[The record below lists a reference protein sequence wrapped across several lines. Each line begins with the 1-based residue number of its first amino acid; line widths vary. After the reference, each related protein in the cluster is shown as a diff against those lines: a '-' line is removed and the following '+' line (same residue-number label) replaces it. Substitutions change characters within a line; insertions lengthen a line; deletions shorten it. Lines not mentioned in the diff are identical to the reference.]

1 MAKVKIQPLGDRVL
15 VKQIEE
21 KEQIRG
27 GIIIPD
33 AAKEKSQEAE
43 VVAVGRGRLASDGK
57 RVPFEVKVGDKVLVS
72 KYGGTEVSFGDEKF
86 VLLREEDIVAILK

>member
-1 MAKVKIQPLGDRVL
+1 MAKPKIKPLGDRVL

-21 KEQIRG
+21 KEQVKG

-43 VVAVGRGRLASDGK
+43 VVALGTGRLEDGK
-57 RVPFEVKVGDKVLVS
+57 RTAFEVKVGEKVLIS
-72 KYGGTEVSFGDEKF
+72 KYGGTEVKMGDEKF
-86 VLLREEDIVAILK
+86 TLLREEDILAILG